1 MNKLYI
7 IDYFLPTYYQ
17 INESGIIPYQNIQKL
32 DPDIIK
38 TFFTVYES
46 LILYSR

>member
-1 MNKLYI
+1 ME
-7 IDYFLPTYYQ
+7 
-17 INESGIIPYQNIQKL
+17 ESGIITYQNIQKA

-46 LILYSR
+46 LMLYSR